1 MRPLRAIA
9 LATLV
14 VAAPLWAAPSLAF
27 TYADAAPRS
36 VVAAVVADST
46 SYLALNGGSCNL
58 PVTGG
63 GTCEFTITN
72 RGLEARTY
80 SVTKLVDNAPASVAS
95 YQVTGGSSVISGAT
109 TSGNV
114 AVGGSVTL
122 TATLATCIPFCTG
135 TKTVTW
141 KIEARSGTEA
151 LETRNGFPMT
161 LTYT

>member
-14 VAAPLWAAPSLAF
+14 VAAPLWVVPSLAF
-27 TYADAAPRS
+27 SYADASPRT
-36 VVAAVVADST
+36 VVANVVADSA
-46 SYLALNGGSCNL
+46 SYVALTGGSCNP

-72 RGLEARTY
+72 RGVEPRTY
-80 SVTKLVDNAPASVAS
+80 SVTKLVDDSPTSVDL
-95 YQVTGGSSVISGAT
+95 YQVTGGSAVSSGAT
-109 TSGNV
+109 TSGSI

-122 TATLATCIPFCTG
+122 TATLSACVPLCAG
-135 TKTVTW
+135 SKTVTW
-141 KIEARSGTEA
+141 KIEAKSGTEA